1 MSKQQIQDEILNGP
15 LAGEMDKYV
24 DKHDDFAIAAILNRR
39 DVQVTRPVPIEEFV
53 ASLFETG
60 AMLAIQTAVLEGNPT
75 AVIADRM
82 VSKAR
87 ELGLRHIDL
96 SIPVNQALLGGLLQA
111 ELITQAQAD
120 AATALA
126 GVTTSRAQIVL
137 GRDIYPAE
145 VGNALRN
152 P

>member
-1 MSKQQIQDEILNGP
+1 MSKQQIQHEILNGP
-15 LAGEMDKYV
+15 LAGELDKYV
-24 DKHDDFAIAAILNRR
+24 EAHDDFAIAAILNRP
-39 DVQVTRPVPIEEFV
+39 DIQATRPVPIEEFV

-60 AMLAIQTAVLEGNPT
+60 AMLAIQTAVLQANPT

-126 GVTTSRAQIVL
+126 AVTTSRAEIAI
-137 GRDIYPAE
+137 GRTISAAE
-145 VGNALRN
+145 VGDALRN

>member
-1 MSKQQIQDEILNGP
+1 MSKQQIQHEILNGP
-15 LAGEMDKYV
+15 LAGELDKYV
-24 DKHDDFAIAAILNRR
+24 EAHDDFAIAAILNRP
-39 DVQVTRPVPIEEFV
+39 DIQATRPVPIAEFV
-53 ASLFETG
+53 ANLFETG
-60 AMLAIQTAVLEGNPT
+60 AMFSIQQAVLQGHPT

-87 ELGLRHIDL
+87 ELGLQHIDL
-96 SIPVNQALLGGLLQA
+96 SLTVNQTLLAGLLQA

-126 GVTTSRAQIVL
+126 AVTTSRAQIVL
-137 GRDIYPAE
+137 GRDIHPVE
-145 VGNALRN
+145 VGDALRN